1 MPPGTSDSRSGK
13 VGGGHATGA
22 DSPVFIL
29 TMARSGSTLLR
40 FILDAH
46 PSLCCPPELSVAA
59 TAAHLAHLWTVAEGV
74 LSPAM
79 PTSLAEGQL
88 TDHARAAIR
97 EAIQAPLVPYMAER
111 GATRWCDKS
120 LDGLLFARVAAALW
134 PRAQFICLYR
144 HCMDVIASGLEAC
157 RWGPD
162 AFGFEEFAPQFPGN
176 SVAAIGACW
185 ADMTAK
191 IIDFEKEYPGRSLRV
206 RYEDLVADTEDVAG
220 RIFGFLGVPAVPGIS
235 RSCFAVAHDA
245 NGPGDAKIWFTAAVS
260 AESVGRGREVPA
272 DRLPAHVRADVN
284 RALSELGYG
293 EVGEDWDAEPDR
305 SAGPDRD
312 ADPDGSAGP
321 DAAELAHPAPGVA
334 AGASGHS
341 RPGTAQHARA
351 ANQDGGEADLAAV
364 TSALAARDSDRRAT
378 MLGDIARCWPA
389 LAGRVLSVEV
399 TGPGGGRSEFRWNIP
414 GPGWERAEQTPLAAL
429 SAPAA
434 VWRPVLDGTAN
445 LFVEVFGRRITS
457 RGIANAHR
465 RRTPEVHALG
475 VLLGVAQFPA
485 VARPAAEG

>member
-1 MPPGTSDSRSGK
+1 VPPRTSDPAPGK
-13 VGGGHATGA
+13 AVAGHDAGA

-59 TAAHLAHLWTVAEGV
+59 TAAYLAHLWTVAEGV
-74 LSPAM
+74 PSPAT

-97 EAIQAPLVPYMAER
+97 EAIQAPLVPYMTER

-120 LDGLLFARVAAALW
+120 LDGVLFARVAAALW

-176 SVAAIGACW
+176 NVAAIGACW
-185 ADMTAK
+185 ADMTAR
-191 IIDFEKEYPGRSLRV
+191 IIDFEKEYPERSLRV
-206 RYEDLVADTEDVAG
+206 RYEDLVADAEEVAG
-220 RIFGFLGVPAVPGIS
+220 RIFEFLSVPAIPGIS

-272 DRLPAHVRADVN
+272 HRLPAHVRANVN

-293 EVGEDWDAEPDR
+293 EVGEDWDADPDPDPDR
-305 SAGPDRD
+305 SAGPD
-312 ADPDGSAGP
+312 
-321 DAAELAHPAPGVA
+321 AAKSAHPPPAVA
-334 AGASGHS
+334 AGAFVHC
-341 RPGTAQHARA
+341 RPREARHARA
-351 ANQDGGEADLAAV
+351 ANQGGEDADLAAV
-364 TSALAARDSDRRAT
+364 TAALAARDSDRRAT
-378 MLGDIARCWPA
+378 LLGDIARCWPV

-399 TGPGGGRSEFRWNIP
+399 TGPGAGRSEFRWNIP